1 MKETGRIYAVLA
13 VMTLLAVSL
22 GVYSVTLEYGFV
34 YDDQT
39 QVLENPWIR
48 ELSRVPDILS
58 SSGTAFQNKAANT
71 FRPLLHLVFM
81 AEYHAFGLKAWGWH
95 LVNVLLH
102 SLNAVMV
109 FLVAS
114 TIFSDETAE
123 TLRER
128 TAGLASRPPVLAS
141 VPPFFAGLLFALH
154 PVNSE
159 VVSWVSAVPELT
171 FTLFLLLS
179 FYIYV
184 RGGEDTASVRMLSLV
199 FFFLA
204 LLGKET
210 ALSLVFIIF
219 AYEYSRGDGGLKRGI
234 KRSLPYLLAAVPYLA
249 LRTYAVGGMLHHKQ
263 ADLSAYGALLNA
275 FPLAQ
280 KYFWKLLWPSGL
292 NALYEFYPVSSPLDP
307 GVTGGAAAALMMG
320 AAFFLA
326 RRSKAALVGLS
337 MVAAPLLPV
346 LYIPALSSAPF
357 ADRYMY
363 LPTAGLAILLSYA
376 MKRAFSIR
384 RSRPAPAVV
393 ILLVLA
399 TALSFTCAAATIK
412 RSPVWKDDYSLWAD
426 TVKKSPNNANVHYNL
441 AWASQER
448 GYIPGAIEHYREA
461 ARLDPERSADAHYN
475 LGVIYNRE
483 RAFDMAAVEFREAL
497 RADPGYAG
505 AQEKLMV
512 LERRLSAPR

>member
-1 MKETGRIYAVLA
+1 MKETGRIYTVFA
-13 VMTLLAVSL
+13 VMTLFAVSL
-22 GVYSVTLEYGFV
+22 GVYSVTLKYGFV
-34 YDDQT
+34 YDDHS

-48 ELSRVPDILS
+48 ELSRVPDILF

-71 FRPLLHLVFM
+71 FRPVLHLVFM

-102 SLNAVMV
+102 SLNAIMV

-123 TLRER
+123 TLREPTVSLSSHPSVR
-128 TAGLASRPPVLAS
+128 TF

-179 FYIYV
+179 FYIYA
-184 RGGEDTASVRMLSLV
+184 RGGQGAPVQMLSLV

-219 AYEYSRGDGGLKRGI
+219 AYEYSGGEGGLKRGI
-234 KRSLPYLLAAVPYLA
+234 KRCVPYLLAAVPYMA
-249 LRTYAVGGMLHHKQ
+249 LRTYAVGGVLHHKQ
-263 ADLSAYGALLNA
+263 AALSAYGALLNA
-275 FPLAQ
+275 FPLVQ

-292 NALYEFYPVSSPLDP
+292 NALYEFYPVSSVLDP
-307 GVTGGAAAALMMG
+307 GVTGGAAAALMM
-320 AAFFLA
+320 AAALFLA
-326 RRSKAALVGLS
+326 RRSKATLVGLT
-337 MVAAPLLPV
+337 MVTVPLLPV

-363 LPTAGLAILLSYA
+363 LPTAGLAILFSCA
-376 MKRAFSIR
+376 MKKAFSTR
-384 RSRPAPAVV
+384 RSGPGPAGV
-393 ILLVLA
+393 ILLIFALA
-399 TALSFTCAAATIK
+399 VSFTYAAASVK
-412 RSPVWKDDYSLWAD
+412 RSLVWKDDYSLWAD
-426 TVKKSPNNANVHYNL
+426 TVKKSPNNANAHYNL

-461 ARLDPERSADAHYN
+461 ARLDPARSADAHYN

-483 RAFDMAAVEFREAL
+483 RVFDMAAVEFREAL
-497 RADPGYAG
+497 RADPGYAE
-505 AQEKLMV
+505 AQEKLRV
-512 LERRLSAPR
+512 LERRLSAPQ